1 MITWQEPRQK
11 GGKLSYENQKLTWNS
26 GVRQAIRR
34 GSAEEGVHKYQD
46 RVTGAWKQIGKQRR
60 RVDVSYNPNMVR
72 ALRHGTWM
80 DERRFKRTFIKE
92 KEKRGGL
99 YQRFDG
105 TWVADFMLRQ
115 DAGIFMLGKY
125 LSDK

>member
-1 MITWQEPRQK
+1 
-11 GGKLSYENQKLTWNS
+11 
-26 GVRQAIRR
+26 
-34 GSAEEGVHKYQD
+34 
-46 RVTGAWKQIGKQRR
+46 
-60 RVDVSYNPNMVR
+60 
-72 ALRHGTWM
+72 M